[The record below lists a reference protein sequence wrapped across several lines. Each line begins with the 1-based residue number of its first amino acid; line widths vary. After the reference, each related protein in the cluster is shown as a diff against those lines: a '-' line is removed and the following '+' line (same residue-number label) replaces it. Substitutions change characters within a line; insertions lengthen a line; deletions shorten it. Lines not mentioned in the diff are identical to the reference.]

1 MEECSYIDEGVDDKK
16 FKVNTKNITLRTADG
31 STLSGKVN
39 IGEKERVSDLFT
51 KTDNPFVV
59 LFDAATAHGCGRVF
73 FINKTHIVWVEPED

>member
-1 MEECSYIDEGVDDKK
+1 MSEYKQEEKK
-16 FKVNTKNITLRTADG
+16 NQFQVKPKNITIRTADG

-39 IGEKERVSDLFT
+39 IGENERVSDVFT

-59 LFDAATAHGCGRVF
+59 LFDAATAQGCGRVY